1 MSKLRACAWSLLNLD
16 NNRESFQFW
25 NGVDDLLWIF
35 FTIISVLNSPRNSK
49 FQLEMFRHLAHEE
62 CEFFHTLDP
71 ILDLANGAHIVN
83 NPNAVPLCKTLKKLT
98 SLFKQSHIF

>member
-1 MSKLRACAWSLLNLD
+1 
-16 NNRESFQFW
+16 
-25 NGVDDLLWIF
+25 
-35 FTIISVLNSPRNSK
+35 
-49 FQLEMFRHLAHEE
+49 MFRHLAYEE

-98 SLFKQSHIF
+98 SLFKQSHIFYDTKVDVEGETKFNVFQVDRNYLVAFSL